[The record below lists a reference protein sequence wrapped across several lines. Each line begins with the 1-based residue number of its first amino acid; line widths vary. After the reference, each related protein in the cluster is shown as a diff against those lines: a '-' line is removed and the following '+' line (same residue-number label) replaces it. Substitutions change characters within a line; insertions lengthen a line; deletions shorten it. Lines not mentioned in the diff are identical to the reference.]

1 MKNRGLGMVEI
12 ILILTVLIVLVLV
25 FRPALV
31 QFILDVIRCAK
42 GGMI

>member
-25 FRPALV
+25 FRPTLV
-31 QFILDVIRCAK
+31 QFVSDVIRCAK

>member
-25 FRPALV
+25 FRPVLV
-31 QFILDVIRCAK
+31 QFASDVIRCAK
-42 GGMI
+42 GGMV